1 MNPRAGEMLANMQIR
16 KENTPRGA
24 EARKELRAV
33 IELKNDEFN
42 CHGVELG
49 QRYQSSAVVSD
60 GTPEPAYEHD
70 PELYYHATTW
80 PGARLPHC

>member
-1 MNPRAGEMLANMQIR
+1 MLANMQIR

-60 GTPEPAYEHD
+60 GTPEPAYERD